1 MEGPAAL
8 SMKSVIEAA
17 LEDAQRLRLAVSR
30 IEGLV
35 SAGSLHEA
43 EALEIMRHSV
53 RTIQMSLLVLAASH
67 TRRPPDG
74 SMQ

>member
-1 MEGPAAL
+1 MEVAGAL
-8 SMKSVIEAA
+8 SVKSVIEAA

-35 SAGSLHEA
+35 NAGSVHEA

-53 RTIQMSLLVLAASH
+53 RTIQMSLLVLAATH
-67 TRRPPDG
+67 TRRPPEG